1 MHMKRIFLST
11 LLVLATI
18 ATAFAD
24 EVSFLVSAPDSV
36 VVNKRFQVEFQI
48 NQKVDSLPAMPD
60 VEGLKILYGPGYST
74 STSTEVINGNRTTR
88 HSLRHTYIVV
98 AEREGEVTIP
108 SVLVV
113 VNGDSI
119 ASEPLTIKVLPK
131 ENEPAALPKNDSP
144 AVEITD
150 EDLFVVASLNRTTV
164 QEQESLLLTYKL
176 YVGID
181 VENLNFR
188 LSNPELQGVDVKEV
202 EPHDAMFAHEHYN
215 GRDYYSCVWMQYL
228 LTPQQSGEF
237 VVPSLDAEFVVTVP
251 VKRSAD
257 PFDILFGNG
266 YSYADVKKTLKSNTV
281 TFTATPRP
289 NRQAATAGAVGEFS
303 IASSISNIRFG
314 NEKEFTFKVT
324 VKGSGNMKQMPSP
337 VIEFPD
343 ELDVKMTVVRNNILR
358 SGNDYTGEKI
368 YEYTIS
374 PNGTGL
380 FEIPAPRMIYVDSQS
395 GEQRTI
401 EAADYTIEVGDGY
414 FNINEKN

>member
-1 MHMKRIFLST
+1 MKRIFLST

-18 ATAFAD
+18 TAAFAD

-36 VVNKRFQVEFQI
+36 VVNRRFQIEYEI
-48 NQKVDSLPAMPD
+48 NKKADSDPTMPD
-60 VEGLKILYGPGYST
+60 VEGLKILFGPAYSNI
-74 STSTEVINGNRTTR
+74 SSINIVNGNKTTKYAVKY
-88 HSLRHTYIVV
+88 TYTVV
-98 AEREGEVTIP
+98 AEREGDITIP
-108 SVLVV
+108 PVQITVD
-113 VNGDSI
+113 GKSI
-119 ASEPLTIKVLPK
+119 TSEPLTIKVLPK
-131 ENEPAALPKNDSP
+131 EDDVTALPKNETPSIG
-144 AVEITD
+144 ITD
-150 EDLFVVASLNRTTV
+150 EDLFIVASLNKTTV
-164 QEQESLLLTYKL
+164 QEQEEVLLTYKL

-181 VENLNFR
+181 VNNLNFR
-188 LSNPELQGVDVKEV
+188 LSNLELQGVEVKEV
-202 EPHDAMFAHEHYN
+202 EPGNPEFAHEHYN

-324 VKGSGNMKQMPSP
+324 VKGCGNMKQMPSP

-380 FEIPAPRMIYVDSQS
+380 FEIPAPRMIFVDSQS
-395 GEQRTI
+395 GEQKTI
-401 EAADYTIEVGDGY
+401 EATGYTIEVGDGY